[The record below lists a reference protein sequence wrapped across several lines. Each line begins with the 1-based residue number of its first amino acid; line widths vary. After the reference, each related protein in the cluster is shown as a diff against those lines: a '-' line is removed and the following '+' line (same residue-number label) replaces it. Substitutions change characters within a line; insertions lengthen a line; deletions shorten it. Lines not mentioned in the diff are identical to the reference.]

1 MLSAAALAALTV
13 AIAPAVAAP
22 EPSAR
27 QGAEF
32 SPRIINGGPIGVAS
46 APWQV
51 ALVTASVAD
60 NYNAQFC
67 GGSLLSSTTVA
78 TAAHCVPGLAPSA
91 VQVLAGVGSLA
102 ESTTR
107 IGVSAI
113 VSHPSYNAGTSE
125 NDVAILTLQTPV
137 SLDGV
142 SRAAIALPP
151 PGPSSTSWPPAGTSA
166 FVSGWGNTSTSGSAY
181 PTQLQG
187 VTVRVLTDPST
198 AACGSYPDPVG
209 NAYDATTMLCA
220 ADTDPARDS
229 CQGDSGGPLA
239 IERSGTWTLAGV
251 VSWGYGCANPAYP
264 GVYAR
269 VTTYRDWL
277 LGQASEVS
285 TPPGQPTGLTVAPG
299 MTTADV
305 SWAAPSA
312 NGGSPIT
319 SYTATASPGGAS
331 CTAATAAT
339 SCTISGL
346 SPGTTYS
353 VAVIARNSVGPGF
366 DSAAVATTT
375 AAPAPAPAPA
385 APAPAASAPAA
396 AVPDPC
402 AGLSGLAATT
412 CDSRAVRDQ
421 RIAAAAATRD
431 QRREACAKRRNKVQR
446 TRCTTSA
453 NATYTRAVTLAR
465 AKATRTISRAKCDG
479 KSAQAKRMCATTAN
493 ATYTRT
499 VKVATALRARTIA
512 RTTCTQKKG
521 TQRTRCI
528 RTANAR
534 YTRTVKIQNA
544 VRTRTIARAR
554 CTQKKGTARKACTS
568 KANARYRVVVRAAR
582 GR

>member
-375 AAPAPAPAPA
+375 AAPAPAPAAPA
-385 APAPAASAPAA
+385 APAPAAPAPAA

-568 KANARYRVVVRAAR
+568 KANARYRVVVRVAR
-582 GR
+582 R

>member
-22 EPSAR
+22 ESSAR

-91 VQVLAGVGSLA
+91 VQVLAGVGSLS

-166 FVSGWGNTSTSGSAY
+166 FVTGWGNTSTSGSAY

-198 AACGSYPDPVG
+198 ASCGSYPDPSG

-305 SWAAPSA
+305 SWAAPSL

-319 SYTATASPGGAS
+319 SYTATASPGGAA
-331 CTAATAAT
+331 CTTAAAAT

-346 SPGTTYS
+346 SPGTAYS
-353 VAVIARNSVGPGF
+353 VTVIARNSVGPGF

-375 AAPAPAPAPA
+375 AAPAPAAPAPA
-385 APAPAASAPAA
+385 APAPVA

-412 CDSRAVRDQ
+412 CDSRAGRDQ
-421 RIAAAAATRD
+421 QIAAATATRD
-431 QRREACAKRRNKVQR
+431 QRRATCATRRNKVQR
-446 TRCTTSA
+446 TRCITAA
-453 NATYTRAVTLAR
+453 NATYTRAVKVAR
-465 AKATRTISRAKCDG
+465 AKATRTISRAKCDE
-479 KSAQAKRMCATTAN
+479 KSAQAKRICTTTAN

-512 RTTCTQKKG
+512 RATCTQKKG

-568 KANARYRVVVRAAR
+568 KANARYRVAVARAR

>member
-1 MLSAAALAALTV
+1 MLSAAALTALTI

-51 ALVTASVAD
+51 ALVDATKAD
-60 NYNAQFC
+60 NYKAQFC

-375 AAPAPAPAPA
+375 AAPAPAPAAPA
-385 APAPAASAPAA
+385 APAPAAPAPAA

-554 CTQKKGTARKACTS
+554 CTQKKGTAWKACTS
-568 KANARYRVVVRAAR
+568 KANARYRVAVRAAR
-582 GR
+582 R